1 MELLSRD
8 NLDTKIKNKICY
20 IEFNIDLLEKVNID
34 NQTINNMPENFN
46 QYSPVSEY
54 PSSYR
59 DLSFLIKD
67 CAKYYALQE
76 LILSFKHKLLIEVF
90 IFDFYENKES
100 EFVKIG
106 FRFVFQSITSTVTE
120 NEVNKIIEDIVNSSL
135 SLGSIEIPGLS
146 K

>member
-1 MELLSRD
+1 
-8 NLDTKIKNKICY
+8 
-20 IEFNIDLLEKVNID
+20 LEKVNID

-67 CAKYYALQE
+67 YAKYYELQE
-76 LILSFKHKLLIEVF
+76 LILSFKHKLLVDVF
-90 IFDFYENKES
+90 IFDFYENKDS

-120 NEVNKIIEDIVNSSL
+120 NDVNKIIEDIVNSSL